1 MDYIKL
7 TLERAI
13 AEGRRVR
20 MIYQT
25 GDSISER
32 RFKPYELTEDSVIG
46 YCYLRRAKRSFK
58 LSGILSAQLI
68 DERNQKNG

>member
-1 MDYIKL
+1 MDYFKL
-7 TLERAI
+7 TFERAI

-25 GDSISER
+25 GDTISER

-58 LSGILSAQLI
+58 LSGILSVQLI